1 MSSEFDII
9 KQLQLAQSTGRDE
22 VVLGI
27 GDDAAVLD
35 IPVDRQLVVST
46 DTLNVGIHFPAQTA
60 PRDIGF
66 KSLAVNLSDM
76 AAMGAEPLAVNL
88 SLVMPEEDPEWIT
101 GFTEGF
107 LSLASQHQVQLIGG
121 DTTRGPLSVSVTMLG
136 LVSPGNILRRHTAR
150 AGDSIYVSGTLGDAG
165 AALLGLM
172 GELKLNGP
180 QQQRLYARLN
190 RPQPRIELGRALAGI
205 ASACIDISDGLVADV
220 GHLVESGD
228 LGATLYVD
236 QLPLSGQYRE
246 VFDLAGGWSLP
257 LYGGDDYE
265 LCFTVADANLVK
277 LQAIEKDHD
286 IPLTC
291 VGMIDSSPGVKL
303 MMPDGSTSLAES
315 KGYDHFRS

>member
-9 KQLQLAQSTGRDE
+9 KQLQLAQSVDRAE
-22 VVLGI
+22 LVLGI

-35 IPVDRQLVVST
+35 IPKGKQLVIST
-46 DTLNVGIHFPAQTA
+46 DTLNAGVHFPVDTSPQ
-60 PRDIGF
+60 DIGF

-76 AAMGAEPLAVNL
+76 AAMGAEPFAVNL
-88 SLVMPEEDPEWIT
+88 SLAMPADEHEWLA

-107 LSLASQHQVQLIGG
+107 LSLASQHNVQLAGG
-121 DTTRGPLSVSVTMLG
+121 DTTRGPLSISVTMLG
-136 LVSPGNILRRHTAR
+136 LVSPGEVLRRDTAKP
-150 AGDSIYVSGTLGDAG
+150 GDSIYVTGTLGDAG

-180 QQQRLYARLN
+180 QQQQLYARLN
-190 RPQPRIELGRALAGI
+190 RPQARVELGQALTGI
-205 ASACIDISDGLVADV
+205 ASACIDLSDGLAADV
-220 GHLVESGD
+220 GHLVESGE

-236 QLPLSGQYRE
+236 QLPLSEHYRE

-257 LYGGDDYE
+257 LYAGDDYE
-265 LCFTVADANLVK
+265 LCFTVADANLGR
-277 LQAIEKDHD
+277 LQALDNGFN

-291 VGMIDSSPGVKL
+291 VGMIDASPGVKL
-303 MMPDGSTSLAES
+303 MMPDGTTTLAES